1 MYPVAWTGCDQ
12 RRVATQRGSGFTR
25 LVKFKPLASVVVVI
39 AGYLIVWVLAYALT
53 MLLRGDPLS
62 LRECYVYFTL
72 AWTFQA
78 GELPGFI
85 WLLSVVGF
93 LLLFGGAL
101 LVKMKSRR

>member
-1 MYPVAWTGCDQ
+1 MYPDAWTGRDQ
-12 RRVATQRGSGFTR
+12 RRVATQLGSGFT
-25 LVKFKPLASVVVVI
+25 LPVKCKTLASVVVGT
-39 AGYLIVWVLAYALT
+39 AGYLFVWVLAYALT
-53 MLLRGDPLS
+53 MLSRGDRLS
-62 LRECYVYFTL
+62 FHECYDYFTL

-101 LVKMKSRR
+101 LVKMKTRR